1 MVSPQIKTK
10 PKIFSNNQRFISVL
24 ILIYFCLGLVGILNH
39 AMWRDELNVWLLVRD
54 SNSLGE
60 LFDNLQYEGH
70 PGLWYICLAWLNQ
83 FTDNPVIM
91 QIFHLFLATGSIS
104 LFVKYSPFTRLQKI
118 LFVFGYLP
126 IYEYLLISRNYAIG
140 ILLVFAFCTLFEQ
153 RQKSYLIL
161 AIILL
166 LMANANAYCLFIAT
180 ALGITLI
187 LEYLLGSRIGFSST
201 AGKLNIFSSLAIFF
215 LGILGSISQMIPPSD
230 STLQGGLSLWRLQFD
245 PRHLATALT
254 RVWSSYLPVI
264 TPADSKYLDVIV
276 FAIISLVLLLWIST
290 ILRHKPVAW
299 CFYSL
304 ATLEIL
310 VFTYTKFLGSPRH
323 YGHLY
328 IILIVAFW
336 LASYESQ
343 SNLKRD
349 AGTRRRGDGET
360 LEFSSYSCGESS
372 RKSDLL
378 IKPLSHLPKA
388 LQKAISRW
396 FALVDKYKK
405 TLIILILA
413 TQVATGIV
421 AFSRDLFVP
430 YSASR
435 ETARFIQAQQLDKMF
450 IVGSQDARVSPIS
463 GYLQRQIYYPESQG
477 LGSFVLFNNQRTEV
491 NPAMMLEQVSQLIQ
505 QQTEILLILNYKLD
519 SSRADLSIS
528 PLAEFTNS
536 FIHDEKYYLYIL
548 TDKDKT

>member
-1 MVSPQIKTK
+1 MTQTNKSKQ
-10 PKIFSNNQRFISVL
+10 QQFISVL

-91 QIFHLFLATGSIS
+91 QVFHLFLATGSIS

-153 RQKSYLIL
+153 RHKSYLIL
-161 AIILL
+161 AILLL

-215 LGILGSISQMIPPSD
+215 LGILGSISQMIPPTD

-276 FAIISLVLLLWIST
+276 FALISLLLLLWIST

-310 VFTYTKFLGSPRH
+310 VFTYTKFLGSARH

-328 IILIVAFW
+328 IILIAALW

-343 SNLKRD
+343 S
-349 AGTRRRGDGET
+349 
-360 LEFSSYSCGESS
+360 
-372 RKSDLL
+372 RKSE
-378 IKPLSHLPKA
+378 A
-388 LQKAISRW
+388 LAYKNLDSMGNMPAPMLHPYSQSSTFVRVEQAISRW
-396 FALVDKYKK
+396 FSLVDKYKK
-405 TLIILILA
+405 ALIMLILA

-435 ETARFIQAQQLDKMF
+435 ETARFIQVQQLDKMF

-491 NPAMMLEQVSQLIQ
+491 NSAMVLEQVSQLMPQ
-505 QQTEILLILNYKLD
+505 HTEIMLILNYKLD

-536 FIHDEKYYLYIL
+536 FIHDEKYYLYI
-548 TDKDKT
+548 TKGRNKT